1 MFKTYLQNYSFLV
14 KMENDLKA
22 LAEEVQSKKK
32 KYELLQDL
40 DKKIAESNAFTDK
53 EKEDINTKMT
63 EFTLN
68 YEALCTDLKNK
79 LEVYEF
85 QKRLKHISE
94 IVEAR
99 KRIIEPISKEKDC
112 DDISDVF
119 AAESEKL
126 VNELQKM

>member
-1 MFKTYLQNYSFLV
+1 
-14 KMENDLKA
+14 MEDDLKT
-22 LAEEVQSKKK
+22 LAEVVQSKKK
-32 KYELLQDL
+32 KYELLQEL
-40 DKKIAESNAFTDK
+40 DGKIAESDAFTNK

-63 EFTLN
+63 QFTLN

-85 QKRLKHISE
+85 QKRLTHISE

-119 AAESEKL
+119 AAENEKL